1 MRSFKRNLS
10 LLVVF
15 VLLINLLLP
24 VTGAFADY
32 ANNSAVSSN
41 LNQNEEQT
49 ILSSEIFDDESL
61 TSISDTNSEIN
72 VNEVIENQFLD
83 KDVEDLK
90 SHIDKVEPQAV
101 PVLVYATVILS
112 RIGDKFVTAIQRV
125 AASPAGQLAY
135 KNFNSSNFRH
145 NLIVKTDGDPTTKY
159 QAHHIFP
166 QKFANQWSRLNF
178 NNCDPKYG
186 TWVETPYHQSISTKY
201 NNAWTDFL
209 DHMTLMGQLQRYKQ
223 YLAMVESLQKRII
236 LRDIS
241 KYYL

>member
-72 VNEVIENQFLD
+72 VNENQFLD

-186 TWVETPYHQSISTKY
+186 TWVETPYYQSISTKY
-201 NNAWTDFL
+201 NNAWTDFFRPYDL
-209 DHMTLMGQLQRYKQ
+209 NGTTPTLQAILSHGRELTKAYNLERYF
-223 YLAMVESLQKRII
+223 
-236 LRDIS
+236 
-241 KYYL
+241 